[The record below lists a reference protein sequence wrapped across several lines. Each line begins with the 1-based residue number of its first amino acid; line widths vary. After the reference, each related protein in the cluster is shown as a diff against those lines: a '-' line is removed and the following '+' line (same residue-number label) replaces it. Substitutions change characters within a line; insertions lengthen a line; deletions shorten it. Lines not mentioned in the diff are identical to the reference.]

1 MRRRYKYAFTKKG
14 ETEGGFASAI
24 FAGISLFLFLVSAVL
39 SFVWEGKAGS
49 WIERFRFYGD
59 LVCRMWFFY
68 RYEELSGKRKKL
80 SSQCAGGYG
89 KWSFVRGLAG
99 PFSDRS
105 VEEWKNV

>member
-24 FAGISLFLFLVSAVL
+24 FAGISLFLFLVS
-39 SFVWEGKAGS
+39 
-49 WIERFRFYGD
+49 
-59 LVCRMWFFY
+59 
-68 RYEELSGKRKKL
+68 
-80 SSQCAGGYG
+80 QCAGGYG

-105 VEEWKNV
+105 VEKWKNV

>member
-49 WIERFRFYGD
+49 WIGVLGFMAILFA
-59 LVCRMWFFY
+59 VCGFFIGMKSFQEKEKNY
-68 RYEELSGKRKKL
+68 RLSVLGAL
-80 SSQCAGGYG
+80 GNGVL
-89 KWSFVRGLAG
+89 FVGWLALFLIG
-99 PFSDRS
+99 
-105 VEEWKNV
+105 V